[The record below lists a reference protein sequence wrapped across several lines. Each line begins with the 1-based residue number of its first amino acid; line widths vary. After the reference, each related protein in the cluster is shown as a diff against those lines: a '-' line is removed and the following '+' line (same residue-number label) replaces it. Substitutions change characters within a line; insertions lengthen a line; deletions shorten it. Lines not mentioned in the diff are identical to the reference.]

1 MDFKGLL
8 KKLHTLND
16 LRSAITEV
24 KTLEKD
30 AKVVPMQK
38 PAAPAAA
45 AQPAKPPGE
54 PERAQAGQVL
64 DNSRTGLKHLGVK
77 HTASGTMTH
86 MVGLPGSN
94 SHYEI
99 NMNMHNA
106 SQKKPAFSIHHVDS
120 GSGDV
125 KSQHPM
131 IHDSIQ
137 SAVKSLVHHAH
148 TGEWK

>member
-1 MDFKGLL
+1 MDIKELFKKIG
-8 KKLHTLND
+8 TLND

-24 KTLEKD
+24 KNLEKD
-30 AKVVPMQK
+30 AKVIPFNPTAPQSNK
-38 PAAPAAA
+38 P
-45 AQPAKPPGE
+45 GD
-54 PERAQAGQVL
+54 PERSQAQQALNNTKG
-64 DNSRTGLKHLGVK
+64 GLRHLGVK
-77 HTASGTMTH
+77 HTASGVMTH
-86 MVGLPGSN
+86 MVGLPGSH

-106 SQKKPAFSIHHVDS
+106 AQKQPAFTVHHMDS
-120 GSGDV
+120 SSGDM

-131 IHDSIQ
+131 AHDSIQ